1 MKFIADMHTHS
12 IANDHAYST
21 IDENAREAARKGLV
35 YLGITEHACSIPGAP
50 SELYFMN
57 LKVLPEMIEGVH
69 MIYGAEVNVMDFEG
83 SLDLRPD
90 LLKKLGWVIASMH
103 DVILH
108 PETVEAHTFGWLEIA
123 KNPYVDMI
131 GHCNFA
137 SFPCDYDTVVRAF
150 GENGKIVE
158 LNAHHGVSRD
168 AKPLGYTE
176 QMLEAC
182 RRHSVPIIINSDA
195 HYHTYIGD
203 FWHVFQ
209 YLKEIQFPESL
220 VINANAE
227 KFEKVLK
234 DRRKVRT

>member
-21 IDENAREAARKGLV
+21 IDDNAHEAARKGLI

-83 SLDLRPD
+83 SLDLKPG
-90 LLKKLGWVIASMH
+90 LLKNLSWVIASMH
-103 DVILH
+103 DVILR
-108 PETVEAHTFGWLEIA
+108 PGTEKEHTLGWLEIA

-131 GHCNFA
+131 GHCNFS
-137 SFPCDYDTVVRAF
+137 SFPCDYDMVVKAF

-158 LNAHHGVSRD
+158 LNAHHGVSRRG
-168 AKPLGYTE
+168 KPLGYTE

-182 RRHSVPIIINSDA
+182 RRYSVPIIINSDA
-195 HYHTYIGD
+195 HYHSYIGD
-203 FWHVFQ
+203 FEHVVQ
-209 YLKEIQFPESL
+209 YLKEIKFPEEL
-220 VINANAE
+220 VINTNGE
-227 KFEKVLK
+227 EFEKVLK
-234 DRRKVRT
+234 NRRK